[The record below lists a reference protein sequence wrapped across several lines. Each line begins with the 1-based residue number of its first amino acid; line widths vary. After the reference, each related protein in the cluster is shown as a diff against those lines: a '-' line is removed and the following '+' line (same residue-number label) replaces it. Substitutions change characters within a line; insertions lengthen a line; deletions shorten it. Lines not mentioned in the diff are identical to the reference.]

1 MEVPSGQIINVVR
14 RVYGSSSTALA
25 SEYLNDACPSSTLLP
40 DGWTIGVGKG
50 DADPSDPDVP
60 TADPKWDSGTI
71 PAQVGPARCC
81 SPRHSTHLEPLHG
94 IK

>member
-50 DADPSDPDVP
+50 DPEPS
-60 TADPKWDSGTI
+60 ADPKWDSDTI